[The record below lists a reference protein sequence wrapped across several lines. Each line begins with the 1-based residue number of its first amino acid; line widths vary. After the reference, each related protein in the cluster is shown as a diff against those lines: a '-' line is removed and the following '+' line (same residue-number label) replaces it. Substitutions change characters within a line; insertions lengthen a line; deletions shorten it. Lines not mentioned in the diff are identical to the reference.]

1 MPMSV
6 RKRSYLND
14 SFEPL
19 SPLNCTKWP
28 ENATDT
34 KDLQYGD
41 CASAGVEAINC
52 GKDSVGHLPVTE
64 DYGNKGDS
72 NHEHV
77 QQICW
82 GKLILNQSQ
91 NKNEKNVYEL
101 FLFFR
106 FTPGDRI

>member
-1 MPMSV
+1 MSV
-6 RKRSYLND
+6 RMKSYLND

-28 ENATDT
+28 ENAADT
-34 KDLQYGD
+34 KDLQNGD
-41 CASAGVEAINC
+41 CASAEVENSIMENTQF
-52 GKDSVGHLPVTE
+52 KKPVTE

-91 NKNEKNVYEL
+91 NKNEKNVYES
-101 FLFFR
+101 FLSFR